1 MSRFEE
7 AIEPEEW
14 KDPYNTRFVGIDLGT
29 THSLVA
35 RVSKGMNDDISNV
48 RIDVMNNETGGD
60 EGKLV
65 PSVVTFDPRG

>member
-1 MSRFEE
+1 MNRFEE
-7 AIEPEEW
+7 AIEPEEQ
-14 KDPYNTRFVGIDLGT
+14 KDPYNTRLVGIDLGT

-35 RVSKGMNDDISNV
+35 RVSKGMNDDISHV

>member
-1 MSRFEE
+1 M
-7 AIEPEEW
+7 
-14 KDPYNTRFVGIDLGT
+14 
-29 THSLVA
+29 A